1 MHGHIFFSCTKQ
13 ADLNINMPTKK
24 EMLSTIKIMK
34 VLILTLTNSL
44 GNYEEVY
51 LKKMDNDGRTFVQ
64 K

>member
-1 MHGHIFFSCTKQ
+1 
-13 ADLNINMPTKK
+13 MPTKK

-34 VLILTLTNSL
+34 VLILALTNSL

-51 LKKMDNDGRTFVQ
+51 LNEMDEDGRTYVQ